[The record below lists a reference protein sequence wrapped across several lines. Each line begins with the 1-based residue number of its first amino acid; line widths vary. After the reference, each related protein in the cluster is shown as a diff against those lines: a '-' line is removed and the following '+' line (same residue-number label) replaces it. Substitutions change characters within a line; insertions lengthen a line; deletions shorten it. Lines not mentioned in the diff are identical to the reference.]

1 MRNTFSGLGNEPFF
15 LKPAGKDYLWG
26 GVRLRED
33 FAKEIDMMPLAETWE
48 CSTHPD
54 GESTVASGVNQ
65 GRRLSEVLAE
75 HPEYIGTHPRQ
86 NLSQGN
92 QRDESGSTADSSDTD
107 MHAPQIQTVSQ
118 GDAAAD
124 SSDAAA
130 GENISSARM
139 PYCQPETVTDT
150 AMETATDTTTDMS
163 AGEIPIIVKFIDA
176 AGDLSIQVHPDDE
189 YAARYENGQRGKTEV
204 WYVVDAAKDAELIYG
219 FMRDIDRETLLKAV
233 ENGTVEKLLQHV
245 PVRKGDV
252 FFIESGTVHAIGKGC
267 LVVEAQESSNL
278 TYRLY
283 DYNRTDKNGNRRQLH
298 LEKALQVANM
308 KASSRPR
315 QPMHVI
321 HYHRGYAAEFLCRCK
336 YFEVEKIDIN
346 TERIREQASFQ
357 TDSTSFQTFVCVDG
371 CGMISW
377 EQTESFASSQQVFD
391 SARKE
396 TALIRNDSHKI
407 SLPFYKGDTIF
418 VPAQSLPFKIHGQS
432 RFLRIRC

>member
-1 MRNTFSGLGNEPFF
+1 MKNGFSGLGNEPFF

-33 FAKEIDMMPLAETWE
+33 FAKDIDMMPLAETWE

-54 GESTVASGVNQ
+54 GESTAASGEYQ
-65 GRRLSEVLAE
+65 GRRLSEILAM
-75 HPEYIGTHPRQ
+75 HPAYIGTHPQQILRGTPAVQ
-86 NLSQGN
+86 NKSASQNMPGTQN
-92 QRDESGSTADSSDTD
+92 TSCTQNT
-107 MHAPQIQTVSQ
+107 
-118 GDAAAD
+118 
-124 SSDAAA
+124 
-130 GENISSARM
+130 SAT
-139 PYCQPETVTDT
+139 QN
-150 AMETATDTTTDMS
+150 
-163 AGEIPIIVKFIDA
+163 GEIPIIVKFIDA

-204 WYVVDAAKDAELIYG
+204 WYVVDAAKDAELVFG
-219 FMRDIDRETLLKAV
+219 FQRDIDRGTLLRAV

-283 DYNRTDKNGNRRQLH
+283 DYNRTDKHGNRRQLH
-298 LEKALQVANM
+298 LEKALQVANL
-308 KASSRPR
+308 KASSTPR

-321 HYHRGYAAEFLCRCK
+321 RYSRGYAAEFLCRCK

-357 TDSTSFQTFVCVDG
+357 TDSTSFQVFVCVDG

-377 EQTESFASSQQVFD
+377 EQAKSQPYF
-391 SARKE
+391 
-396 TALIRNDSHKI
+396 
-407 SLPFYKGDTIF
+407 KGDTIF
-418 VPAQSLPFKIHGQS
+418 VPADSVPFKIHGQS